1 MELGMVGLGRMGANM
16 AERLVRGGH
25 KVGSFDPSAEA
36 RQAAAANG
44 IAPATSLEALV
55 KALPAPR
62 VLWLMVPAG
71 KITDDT
77 VNTLLPLLA
86 KGDTVID
93 GGNSNYKDTLRRA
106 QLYADH
112 GLGYVD
118 CGTSGGVWGL
128 QEGYSMM
135 IGGDEKTV
143 EALRPIFETLAP
155 AKDQGWGRVGPAGS
169 GHYTKMVHNGIEYGM
184 MQAYAEGFSIL
195 KHKEEFALDLH
206 QVGEIWRT
214 GSVVRSWLLDLA
226 TDALGKNPNMDGIAP
241 YVVDSGEGRWTVDAA
256 LELNVSAPVITLSLM
271 ERFRSRD
278 NDSFADKLLAS
289 LRNEFGGHAIK
300 KE

>member
-1 MELGMVGLGRMGANM
+1 
-16 AERLVRGGH
+16 
-25 KVGSFDPSAEA
+25 
-36 RQAAAANG
+36 
-44 IAPATSLEALV
+44 
-55 KALPAPR
+55 
-62 VLWLMVPAG
+62 
-71 KITDDT
+71 
-77 VNTLLPLLA
+77 
-86 KGDTVID
+86 
-93 GGNSNYKDTLRRA
+93 
-106 QLYADH
+106 
-112 GLGYVD
+112 
-118 CGTSGGVWGL
+118 
-128 QEGYSMM
+128 MM

-169 GHYTKMVHNGIEYGM
+169 GHDTKMVHNGIEYGM

-195 KHKEEFALDLH
+195 KHKEEFGLDLH

-226 TDALGKNPNMDGIAP
+226 TDALGKNPNLDGIAP
-241 YVVDSGEGRWTVDAA
+241 YVVDSGEGRWTVNAA

-278 NDSFADKLLAS
+278 SDSFADKLLAS

>member
-1 MELGMVGLGRMGANM
+1 MELGMIGLGKMGANM
-16 AERLVRGGH
+16 AERLLQGGH
-25 KVGSFDPSAEA
+25 KVTGFDPGADARKGLEAKGGASAD
-36 RQAAAANG
+36 
-44 IAPATSLEALV
+44 SLQALV

-62 VLWLMVPAG
+62 VLWLMVPSG

-77 VNTLLPLLA
+77 VDALLTALA
-86 KGDTVID
+86 PGDTVID

-106 QLYADH
+106 ATYADKK
-112 GLGYVD
+112 LNYVD

-128 QEGYSMM
+128 KEGYSMM
-135 IGGDEKTV
+135 IGGDEQAV

-155 AKDQGWGRVGPAGS
+155 GKDQGWGRVGPVGS

-195 KHKEEFALDLH
+195 KHKQDFGLDLH
-206 QVGEIWRT
+206 QVGEIWRY
-214 GSVVRSWLLDLA
+214 GSVVRSWLLDLT
-226 TDALGKNPNMDGIAP
+226 TDALSKNPNMDGVAP

-278 NDSFADKLLAS
+278 DDSFADKLLS
-289 LRNEFGGHAIK
+289 SMRNEFGGHAIK

>member
-16 AERLVRGGH
+16 AERLVKGGH
-25 KVGSFDPSAEA
+25 KVSGFDPNADA
-36 RQAAAANG
+36 RKAAAANG
-44 IAPATSLEALV
+44 IAPADSLEALV
-55 KALPAPR
+55 KALPTPR
-62 VLWLMVPAG
+62 VVWLMVPAG
-71 KITDDT
+71 KITDGT
-77 VNTLLPLLA
+77 VDSLLPLLA

-106 QLYADH
+106 QLYAEH
-112 GLGYVD
+112 GLNYVD

-135 IGGDEKTV
+135 IGGDEKAV

-195 KHKEEFALDLH
+195 KHKEEFGLDLH

-226 TDALGKNPNMDGIAP
+226 TDALGKNPDMDGIAP

-278 NDSFADKLLAS
+278 DDSFADKLLSS
-289 LRNEFGGHAIK
+289 LRNEFGGHAVK